1 MPLVLRKMLVRAR
14 ITYANLRGHR
24 GKRWNYEP
32 SEHYLGRKPPPN
44 MGMVNN
50 RILFSLSMIMN
61 QELER
66 YVMWTLAI
74 ILIVIGL
81 SGCSYPYA
89 PLGN

>member
-1 MPLVLRKMLVRAR
+1 MPVSEV
-14 ITYANLRGHR
+14 IVANDGTTNPRNTI
-24 GKRWNYEP
+24 WEE
-32 SEHYLGRKPPPN
+32 SPPPN

-50 RILFSLSMIMN
+50 GILFSLSMIMN
-61 QELER
+61 QKLER
-66 YVMWTLAI
+66 YVVWTLAI

>member
-1 MPLVLRKMLVRAR
+1 MPV
-14 ITYANLRGHR
+14 
-24 GKRWNYEP
+24 
-32 SEHYLGRKPPPN
+32 SEVIVVNDGTTNPRNTIWEESPPPN